1 MDIRLN
7 WSRSQRFLRLLVV
20 LTVVIPSVCLARRQ
34 NGLQPGQPSETLIQQ
49 RISLLIHQTI
59 QQSRINLKNGVYATV
74 MPVKPSS
81 ADLREVKGYGDSAVK
96 VLAGYVNST
105 SAMEQHVAFRFLADF
120 PGDTA
125 FEAINSFAERSAF
138 GDVRQEATVDL
149 AGFPEDKVKSILE
162 RISSS
167 DSDPGVRAA
176 AGRALLH
183 FRPAQGR
190 QQE

>member
-1 MDIRLN
+1 
-7 WSRSQRFLRLLVV
+7 
-20 LTVVIPSVCLARRQ
+20 
-34 NGLQPGQPSETLIQQ
+34 
-49 RISLLIHQTI
+49 
-59 QQSRINLKNGVYATV
+59 
-74 MPVKPSS
+74 MPVNPSN

-96 VLAGYVNST
+96 VLAGYVDST
-105 SAMEQHVAFRFLADF
+105 SVMDQHVAFRFLVGF
-120 PGDTA
+120 QGDTA
-125 FEAINSFAERSAF
+125 FEAISSFAEKSAF
-138 GDVRQEATVDL
+138 AGVRQEATADL
-149 AGFPEDKVKSILE
+149 GGFPEDKVKSILE